1 MTTSSNDSRS
11 MASPRVANRGVSKG
25 TFFMTVAIVAVVGFV
40 AGTRSNEMLAVIAPV
55 IGLKVET
62 GTLDLASVQRTYQNL
77 KANYDGTLDTKS
89 LIDGASR
96 GLVASAGDEYTV
108 YMDAKEAKEFRKT
121 LTGEVGGGIGAEIGL
136 RNQKPTVV
144 RALPGNPAEKAGVQ
158 AGDVVLAVNDE
169 IVKDLPVDKLVE
181 KIRGEVGTTVKL
193 TVLRGGKATEFSITR
208 AIVDNP
214 SVQSSVKNGIGIIR
228 LTRFDEETST
238 LARRAAENFKQ
249 QGVKG
254 VVLDVRDNGGGYLD
268 AAQAVAG
275 IWLND
280 KVVVSEHTGDV
291 VTDTLRSDKNN
302 AILEGVPTVVLVNGS
317 SASASEIVAGALKDN
332 GAATLIGE
340 KTFGKGTVQKILDLG
355 EGTILKVTVARW
367 YTPNGKNI
375 TKEGIQPD
383 KEVKM
388 SLADLDASRDPQRQ
402 AAEAFLKK

>member
-1 MTTSSNDSRS
+1 MKTSLNDSRS
-11 MASPRVANRGVSKG
+11 MASPKVAVEGITKG
-25 TFFMTVAIVAVVGFV
+25 TFFLTVAVVAVIGFV
-40 AGTRSNEMLAVIAPV
+40 AGTRSNDVLAAIAPV
-55 IGLKVET
+55 IGIKVET
-62 GTLDLASVQRTYQNL
+62 GTLDLASVQQTYQNL
-77 KANYDGTLDTKS
+77 KANYDGKLDTQA

-108 YMDAKEAKEFRKT
+108 YMDAKEAQEFKKT
-121 LTGEVGGGIGAEIGL
+121 LSGEIGGGIGAEIGL

-144 RALPGNPAEKAGVQ
+144 RALSGNPAEKVGVH
-158 AGDVVLAVNDE
+158 AGDVVVAVNDE

-193 TVLRGGKATEFSITR
+193 TVLRDGKTKDFSITR

-214 SVQSSVKNGIGIIR
+214 SVQSSVKNGIGVIR
-228 LTRFDEETST
+228 LIRFDEETGT
-238 LARRAAENFKQ
+238 LTRRAAENLKQ

-254 VVLDVRDNGGGYLD
+254 IILDVRDNGGGYLD

-275 IWLND
+275 IWLNN

-291 VTDTLRSDKNN
+291 VTDTLRSDKNE
-302 AILEGVPTVVLVNGS
+302 AVLEGVPTVVLVNGS

-340 KTFGKGTVQKILDLG
+340 KTFGKGTVQKILELSG
-355 EGTILKVTVARW
+355 GSILKVTVARW

-388 SLADLDASRDPQRQ
+388 SLADVDASRDPQQQ
-402 AAEAFLKK
+402 AAEAFLNK